1 MIPAKESTL
10 IHEYVSL
17 AYFIFMNLGGPNL
30 GYLEVFQ
37 KLLATKFILAFLND
51 MVISS
56 LGPSSNSK
64 GKNNKNVYACN

>member
-17 AYFIFMNLGGPNL
+17 DYFIFMNLGGLNL

-37 KLLATKFILAFLND
+37 KLLATKI
-51 MVISS
+51 I
-56 LGPSSNSK
+56 
-64 GKNNKNVYACN
+64 